1 MTASASGEDSPLANK
16 CFDFCNALASQGMA
30 FSFSLTLGSHFSF
43 SLETR
48 ELAPCFDSK
57 DKAKYKK
64 KSPSTIR
71 RNARRRD
78 EFLRKKQC
86 PESVSLA
93 RPLNILQSPTDSSGR
108 RQVETLGRDATV
120 PSFTQLDG
128 AATASP
134 PPESPSSQPPQPESH
149 CQTVE
154 YHADYGDPPPSDAPP
169 PPACDSCQGPTEWG
183 FTRRLDNKTMH
194 VYHCLEF
201 CMFGGS
207 RLTTTVFT

>member
-1 MTASASGEDSPLANK
+1 MTASASGEESPLANK
-16 CFDFCNALASQGMA
+16 CFDFCKALASQGMA
-30 FSFSLTLGSHFSF
+30 FSFSLTLGSNFSF
-43 SLETR
+43 SLDTR
-48 ELAPCFDSK
+48 EMAPHSVTQG
-57 DKAKYKK
+57 KAWKK

-78 EFLRKKQC
+78 EFLKMKQS
-86 PESVSLA
+86 PAAAPA
-93 RPLNILQSPTDSSGR
+93 RPLNILSSPTDSSGR
-108 RQVETLGRDATV
+108 RHVVSLGRDATV

-134 PPESPSSQPPQPESH
+134 PPEFPSYQPPQAESH

-169 PPACDSCQGPTEWG
+169 PPACDSCHGPTEWG
-183 FTRRLDNKTMH
+183 FTRGLDNKTMH

-207 RLTTTVFT
+207 RMTTTVFT

>member
-1 MTASASGEDSPLANK
+1 MERSPPWPTSALSSARRWQAREWHSPSPSLSAPT
-16 CFDFCNALASQGMA
+16 SPSPSTRGMA
-30 FSFSLTLGSHFSF
+30 RHSVTQ
-43 SLETR
+43 
-48 ELAPCFDSK
+48 
-57 DKAKYKK
+57 DKAWKK
-64 KSPSTIR
+64 KSPSNIR

-78 EFLRKKQC
+78 EFLKMKQS
-86 PESVSLA
+86 PAAAPA
-93 RPLNILQSPTDSSGR
+93 RPLNILSSPTDSSGR
-108 RQVETLGRDATV
+108 RHVVSLGRDATV

-134 PPESPSSQPPQPESH
+134 PPESPSSQPPQAESH

-169 PPACDSCQGPTEWG
+169 PPACDSCHGPTEWG
-183 FTRRLDNKTMH
+183 FTRGLDNNTMH

-207 RLTTTVFT
+207 RMTTTVFT